1 MSLLD
6 KSTRREF
13 MAITSSAA
21 LGAAVPL
28 AGAQPEAPVSNPPLV
43 PLLKRFLIHRK
54 NSSTTGRNA
63 LSAATAP
70 PKSRCPWEGS
80 EPAASV

>member
-1 MSLLD
+1 MSPLD

-28 AGAQPEAPVSNPPLV
+28 AGQTWQSRTLFR
-43 PLLKRFLIHRK
+43 LTFLKRFLIHRK
-54 NSSTTGRNA
+54 NCSTTGRSA
-63 LSAATAP
+63 LSAATTP
-70 PKSRCPWEGS
+70 PRSPCLWEGLG
-80 EPAASV
+80 PVASV